1 MTENN
6 KENPTDSMIDED
18 EEVLETPVNAKHR
31 PLAMGNLIGGY
42 VLAVAFAALVAV
54 GMSAEEEQQQVAA
67 AEEDATVEEGEIT
80 GAADAAE
87 GEDEIITLTGGD
99 SIPWR
104 LNQPWDEP
112 GYEAILDGEDITQ
125 FVDVETSF
133 LDVTQPG
140 KYPVVYTYHDSKTDK
155 TYRQQRFV
163 TVNEGGVLID
173 NSIATVGHGRGV
185 ILDGDDDDVT
195 VVRDLDDGALFLDND
210 RDHLLLAGH
219 DLGHGA
225 VEGGVGGPDRV
236 GLGGRGGRDGVRGG
250 RDLLGDRLRDRDRAL
265 FADEDGGVVIE
276 EGVGVVREE
285 VDEDNIGLD
294 VDGGN
299 DRIAG
304 FREADGEGDGLGDE
318 EIDLNFGEGDGAG
331 KGDLPGIGEGTQIYA
346 YDFPSQGVGAGIG
359 NAGVGAAAGFAGI
372 GAGIGQ
378 AVLNGEA
385 VPALGGIG
393 TYTPPAAP
401 APGPDADKDGISD
414 AMEQAFGT
422 NPASKDTDGDGA
434 SDAEEVQAMSNPGDP
449 ASKPGTAAP
458 GEDADGDSVPAS
470 LEARYKLNPAMADTD
485 GDGYNDGEE
494 LAALTNPTDPASNPG
509 SQAGSEL
516 ALGEGVAGGVGGLVN
531 GIGAGAA
538 AGLVSGQVEHPL
550 GLGIKCEGCGDKG
563 CGDCGGHAGH
573 GHGHDD
579 DEEEYTWDHL
589 PPEGN
594 LHIMMHVDRSG
605 SLLSTRE
612 ILDDMLNGVMK
623 DALLPYYLND
633 ENLYKRRV
641 TIVDDQGERTLKFF
655 TQAAKKDNVLAFV
668 FQDEAGPE
676 YHEPIKNTKVMN
688 NYTEDLKQLRQ
699 RLNGYGGIYRG
710 IMMQVDRGRTFSK
723 PFVDFVES
731 AWRGEGY
738 LEGKPNLKPYYW
750 MENRNHIRNRSGV
763 VFSDMY
769 HVKSESDPAYY
780 MSKIFEASKKV
791 GLDLG
796 RYGGG
801 LKDGRYNAKVRN
813 SID

>member
-54 GMSAEEEQQQVAA
+54 GMS

-236 GLGGRGGRDGVRGG
+236 GLGGRGGRDGGRGG

-276 EGVGVVREE
+276 EGVGVVRQE

-294 VDGGN
+294 LDGGN

-516 ALGEGVAGGVGGLVN
+516 ALGKGVAGGVGGLVN

-550 GLGIKCEGCGDKG
+550 GLGIKCEEGCGDKG
-563 CGDCGGHAGH
+563 CGDCGGKA